1 MDSGC
6 RVCGNKL
13 VGGQLSGAVGGPRA
27 FGHLSRQRATAADNV
42 RPSSFMFVHHA
53 AKKRCRRG
61 QGGRGEGRKSF
72 ASGVGRERF
81 QNVVNIADV
90 FYSPLAAQLVMLTKD
105 CRQRQ

>member
-13 VGGQLSGAVGGPRA
+13 VGGQLSSAVGGPRA

-42 RPSSFMFVHHA
+42 RPSCFMFVHHA

-61 QGGRGEGRKSF
+61 QGGRGEEGSHSRQ
-72 ASGVGRERF
+72 VLVE
-81 QNVVNIADV
+81 NV
-90 FYSPLAAQLVMLTKD
+90 SKTSLT
-105 CRQRQ
+105 